1 MSSYRYSRYAGQA
14 RASVRGTSNGLYRIP
29 EEGVIL
35 GVCAGIADHFGLFTW
50 IVRIIAIVLL
60 CMLTFPVI
68 VAYLLL
74 GILLPERPL
83 RYAGD
88 PDSERAFWRRRD
100 DHGGVAS

>member
-35 GVCAGIADHFGLFTW
+35 GVCAGIADHFGVWAW

-60 CMLTFPVI
+60 CTLTFPVI

-74 GILLPERPL
+74 GVLLPQRPL

-88 PDSERAFWRRRD
+88 PVAEREFWRRRD
-100 DHGGVAS
+100 RDGVPL